1 MDPAHVQAV
10 LDRIRP
16 ALQGD
21 GGDIELLEVIGNMAK
36 IRLVGSCHG

>member
-1 MDPAHVQAV
+1 MDPARVQAV

-21 GGDIELLEVIGNMAK
+21 GGDIELLEVVGNTAK